1 MFGKTSQ
8 TIAKYGSIG
17 LISFVLVAG
26 LAVPLSASP
35 QSWLEFPIIPGLED
49 KARNLFFHVPMSWT
63 AVLAFITS
71 AVYGIRYL
79 RSKNMDFDLISV
91 SSAGLGFLFS
101 VLATVTGALWARF
114 NWGAFWNW
122 DPRQTSIFILL
133 LIYGAYFALRSAID
147 SEEKRARLS
156 AVYTFLSGLTVP
168 FLVFVMPRM
177 MAGLHPGALG
187 DESGKGPLFET
198 KMIAANM
205 RVLFYLSL
213 IGFTMFFM
221 WLLNLRVR
229 IGRMEVLQQRNELS

>member
-1 MFGKTSQ
+1 MFGKTST
-8 TIAKYGSIG
+8 TIAKYGSLS

-26 LAVPLSASP
+26 LSIPLSVSP

-63 AVLAFITS
+63 AVVAFITS
-71 AVYGIRYL
+71 AIYGIKYL
-79 RSKNMDFDLISV
+79 RSKDIDFDVISV
-91 SSAGLGFLFS
+91 SAAGLGLLFS

-147 SEEKRARLS
+147 SDEKRARLS
-156 AVYTFLSGLTVP
+156 AVYTILSGLTVP
-168 FLVFVMPRM
+168 FLVFIMPRM
-177 MAGLHPGALG
+177 MAGLHPGAMG

-198 KMIAANM
+198 NMIAPNM

-213 IGFTMFFM
+213 LGFTMFFV
-221 WLLNLRVR
+221 WLLHLRVR
-229 IGRMEVLQQRNELS
+229 VGRLELQLHQNGK

>member
-1 MFGKTSQ
+1 MFGKTSIK
-8 TIAKYGSIG
+8 IAKYGSVA
-17 LISFVLVAG
+17 LISFVLIAG
-26 LAVPLSASP
+26 LSIPLSASP

-63 AVLAFITS
+63 AVLAFFTS
-71 AVYGIRYL
+71 AVCGIRYL
-79 RSKNMDFDLISV
+79 RSKDIDFDTISV
-91 SSAGLGFLFS
+91 SAAGLGLMFS
-101 VLATVTGALWARF
+101 ILATVTGALWARF

-156 AVYTFLSGLTVP
+156 AVYTIIAGLTVP
-168 FLVFVMPRM
+168 FLVFIMPRM
-177 MAGLHPGALG
+177 MAGLHPGAL
-187 DESGKGPLFET
+187 DDASGKGPLFET
-198 KMIAANM
+198 KMIAPNM

-213 IGFTMFFM
+213 LGFTMFYV

-229 IGRMEVLQQRNELS
+229 TARLELHHMQEGT

>member
-1 MFGKTSQ
+1 MFGKTSIKVVQ
-8 TIAKYGSIG
+8 YGSVLI
-17 LISFVLVAG
+17 ISFVLIAG
-26 LAVPLSASP
+26 LAIPLSASP

-63 AVLAFITS
+63 AVVAFFVS
-71 AVYGIRYL
+71 AIYGIKYL
-79 RSKNMDFDLISV
+79 RSKNIDFDNISV
-91 SSAGLGFLFS
+91 SSAGLGLLFS
-101 VLATVTGALWARF
+101 VLATITGALWARF

-156 AVYTFLSGLTVP
+156 AVYTILSGLTVP
-168 FLVFVMPRM
+168 FLVFIMPRM

-198 KMIAANM
+198 NMIASNM

-213 IGFTMFFM
+213 LGFTMFFV

-229 IGRMEVLQQRNELS
+229 AGKLELQQLQSGK